1 MSTSIE
7 RLHPY
12 RRLRRLIMQYHVVTE
27 GRANRLDRLQLRD
40 RSTYGLDWVV
50 FYASSDADAIRQWEQ
65 FKAGI
70 HLRQAELE
78 DQAAKYRGAA
88 EGYAPP
94 WQAEREVV
102 AAEAAERI
110 RAEQSVLRE
119 RAADL
124 DAVRHD
130 LEAIATP
137 APAAIRPRRRA
148 ATSSKKRRPS
158 TSVKTAKKRGSKKA
172 R

>member
-1 MSTSIE
+1 
-7 RLHPY
+7 
-12 RRLRRLIMQYHVVTE
+12 MQYYTVTE
-27 GRANRLDRLQLRD
+27 GRANRLDLLRLRD
-40 RSTYGLDWVV
+40 RSTYGLDWMV
-50 FYASSDADAIRQWEQ
+50 FYASSNPDAIRQWEQ
-65 FKAGI
+65 FKSGA

-78 DQAAKYRGAA
+78 AEAARYRAA
-88 EGYAPP
+88 AQGYAPP

-102 AAEAAERI
+102 AAEAADRV

-124 DAVRHD
+124 DAVRQE
-130 LEAIATP
+130 LEEIAAP

-148 ATSSKKRRPS
+148 ATSSKKRRHS
-158 TSVKTAKKRGSKKA
+158 TSARTDKKRASKKA